1 MAGAGYIAVEL
12 AGVLQELGSDVTLLI
27 RRDKVIGISF
37 VIFVLFFVNSCN
49 YIVHAGY
56 KLQRYKLQDECLNK

>member
-1 MAGAGYIAVEL
+1 VAGAGYIAVEL

-49 YIVHAGY
+49 YSARR
-56 KLQRYKLQDECLNK
+56 L